1 MKKTL
6 NLCLHISYILLILS
20 CQKSNQADEII
31 IDDAIFEAD
40 EFSEEFKNE
49 HSAINSFD
57 FMGIYSG
64 VLPCADCEGI
74 QTFIELGSGN
84 SYVKKVIYLG
94 KDNQQVVETG
104 GTFTWNDAGNTIT
117 LNEEIAPN
125 QYFVGENVLFDLAI
139 DGNRISGDLAAKYEL
154 RKE

>member
-1 MKKTL
+1 M
-6 NLCLHISYILLILS
+6 
-20 CQKSNQADEII
+20 
-31 IDDAIFEAD
+31 
-40 EFSEEFKNE
+40 
-49 HSAINSFD
+49 
-57 FMGIYSG
+57 
-64 VLPCADCEGI
+64 
-74 QTFIELGSGN
+74 
-84 SYVKKVIYLG
+84 G

-125 QYFVGENVLFDLAI
+125 QYFVGENVLFHLAI